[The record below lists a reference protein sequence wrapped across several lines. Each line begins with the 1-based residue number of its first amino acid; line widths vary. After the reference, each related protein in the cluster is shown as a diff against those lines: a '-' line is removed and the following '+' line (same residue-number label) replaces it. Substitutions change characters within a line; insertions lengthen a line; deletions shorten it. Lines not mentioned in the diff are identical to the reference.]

1 MMTDEKFAAQLW
13 CATKVLGVD
22 IDDSLIR
29 GAWRRRRSVWSSQS
43 PGDETTLVL
52 SVHNAEERSRK
63 RLCEEPDGSVPNYFP
78 ASLEHT
84 FGPLSIPP
92 SQIRGRH
99 AFPHNVSFRAAD
111 WVNNEILEDK
121 DHYDVVI
128 AWVTAR
134 QIY

>member
-1 MMTDEKFAAQLW
+1 MTDKNCAAQLW
-13 CATKVLGVD
+13 CASKVLGVD

-43 PGDETTLVL
+43 PGDETTPVL
-52 SVHNAEERSRK
+52 SVHDAEERPRK
-63 RLCEEPDGSVPNYFP
+63 RLCEEPGGSVPNYFP

-128 AWVTAR
+128 ASVTAR